1 MSVNHSTK
9 ALSFFSLI
17 MINVIAVDS
26 LRSLPIGAAYGLSVI
41 TYYLIAGL
49 LFFIPS
55 ALAAAEL
62 ATRWPTTGGIYIWV
76 REAFGNKT
84 AFVVMWL
91 QWVYNVIWY
100 PTIATW
106 IAATLTYVFNPALI
120 NHPIYMT
127 CASLTIFWIATIV
140 NCFGIRIS
148 SWISSIGAI
157 VGTLIPMVIITLLGA
172 VWIILKKPTTIQFTW
187 QNFMPDLSSIN
198 QMSFVVAL
206 VFGLIGIEMSAIH
219 AGDVKHPEKAY
230 PRALLIS
237 VIIILTSLIC
247 ASLAIAVVLPAHQLN
262 IITGL
267 VEAYSAFFDA
277 FHLSWMTPI
286 IVIAIVISSI
296 SGVAAWIIG
305 PSRGLMVASQD
316 TALPKILCKVSNKNV
331 PVNLLIIQGILV
343 TLLTLLFLFLPSVT
357 AGYWL
362 LSALTAQLAVISYVG
377 LFAAL
382 IVLRIKHPKRQGCF
396 CIPGGLLGVYITSG
410 IGLLACVAVFVIGF
424 IPPAQINTGNIFT
437 YEALI
442 IGGIIVFI
450 APVYFLVRKKRN

>member
-1 MSVNHSTK
+1 MSANSTVK
-9 ALSFFSLI
+9 TLSFFSLV
-17 MINVIAVDS
+17 MMNVIAVDS

-41 TYYLIAGL
+41 TYYVIAGL

-76 REAFGNKT
+76 REAFGKKT
-84 AFVVMWL
+84 AFIVMWL

-106 IAATLTYVFNPALI
+106 IAATLTYLFNPELI
-120 NHPIYMT
+120 NHPLYMT
-127 CASLTIFWIATIV
+127 IASLTIFWIATMV

-148 SWISSIGAI
+148 SWMSSIGAI
-157 VGTLIPMVIITLLGA
+157 VGTLIPMVIITALGA
-172 VWIILKKPTTIQFTW
+172 MWIILQKPTTIQFTW
-187 QNFMPDLSSIN
+187 QSFTPDLSSIN
-198 QMSFVVAL
+198 QISFVVAL

-230 PRALLIS
+230 PRALLVS
-237 VIIILTSLIC
+237 AIIILASLIF
-247 ASLAIAVVLPAHQLN
+247 ASLAIAVVLPTHQLN

-277 FHLSWMTPI
+277 FHLSWMTPL

-305 PSRGLMVASQD
+305 PSRGLLVASQD
-316 TALPKILCKVSNKNV
+316 TTLPKIICNVSKKNV

-382 IVLRIKHPKRQGCF
+382 IVLRRKYPERPGCF
-396 CIPGGLLGVYITSG
+396 CIPGGLFGVCIVAG
-410 IGLLACVAVFVIGF
+410 IGLFACIAVLVIGF
-424 IPPAQINTGNIFT
+424 IPPAQINIGNTFT
-437 YEALI
+437 YEILI
-442 IGGIIVFI
+442 AGGMIVFI
-450 APVYFLVRKKRN
+450 APVCFLIRKK

>member
-1 MSVNHSTK
+1 MSVNPSIKT
-9 ALSFFSLI
+9 LSFFSLV

-76 REAFGNKT
+76 REAFGNKA
-84 AFVVMWL
+84 AFIVMWL

-106 IAATLTYVFNPALI
+106 IAATLTYLFNPDFI
-120 NHPIYMT
+120 NHPLYMT
-127 CASLTIFWIATIV
+127 CASLTIFWVATVI

-148 SWISSIGAI
+148 GWISSIGAI
-157 VGTLIPMVIITLLGA
+157 VGTLIPMAIITILGA
-172 VWIILKKPTTIQFTW
+172 AWLILKKPTTIQFTW
-187 QNFMPDLSSIN
+187 HSFMPDLSSIN
-198 QMSFVVAL
+198 QLSFVVAL

-219 AGDVKHPEKAY
+219 AGDVKNPEKAY
-230 PRALLIS
+230 PRALLVS
-237 VIIILTSLIC
+237 VIIILTSLIF
-247 ASLAIAVVLPAHQLN
+247 ASLAIAVVLPTHQLN

-267 VEAYSAFFDA
+267 VEAYSGFFSA
-277 FHLSWMTPI
+277 FHLAWMTPI
-286 IVIAIVISSI
+286 IVFAIIISSI

-316 TALPKILCKVSNKNV
+316 TSLPKILCKVSKKNV

-382 IVLRIKHPKRQGCF
+382 IVLRIKYPERQGCF
-396 CIPGGLLGVYITSG
+396 CIPGGLFGVCITAA
-410 IGLLACVAVFVIGF
+410 IGLFACVAIFVIGF
-424 IPPAQINTGNIFT
+424 IPPAQISVGNTIT
-437 YEALI
+437 YEALLLGGMI
-442 IGGIIVFI
+442 IFI
-450 APVYFLVRKKRN
+450 APVYFLVRKKK